1 VNGKSQKRE
10 KIICHLFNWKTGY
23 PNIFAKGH
31 RLLCVAME
39 LPSRISN
46 CKTLRRGKR
55 LLKVN
60 IIVITR
66 QHANL
71 EILQRNKSRF
81 LGYSLLD
88 GLSNFCFFEELRD
101 ERIVLMWLLASWSV
115 KVPLNWN
122 HFTLQLILTI
132 SIFLNFLIFVK

>member
-1 VNGKSQKRE
+1 
-10 KIICHLFNWKTGY
+10 
-23 PNIFAKGH
+23 
-31 RLLCVAME
+31 ME

-101 ERIVLMWLLASWSV
+101 ERIVLMWLLAS
-115 KVPLNWN
+115 
-122 HFTLQLILTI
+122 
-132 SIFLNFLIFVK
+132 